1 MPSDISIQS
10 VAPAWLAQPQ
20 HAAADPAVGNVAAA
34 PPQSAGINLA
44 TIPPPVNPGFHL
56 DPALNIVV
64 LQFFDAK
71 GNVTQSIPSQKQLD
85 AYHADDGATATQST
99 QKPTSK
105 LL

>member
-1 MPSDISIQS
+1 VPSDISIQS
-10 VAPAWLAQPQ
+10 VAPAWPAQPQ
-20 HAAADPAVGNVAAA
+20 HTTADPAAGNVAAA
-34 PPQSAGINLA
+34 PAQSAGINLA

-85 AYHADDGATATQST
+85 AYRTDDSAGAGHVS
-99 QKPTSK
+99 QKPASK